1 MTKDVSQPYEFKDT
15 YQFRFTR
22 KIADGGMGSI
32 YEAHLFGS
40 EGFEKT
46 VTIKTI
52 REKFTGDRDFVG
64 RVLEHGASVP
74 YYGVLPWSRFVL
86 MAGLGVACGIA
97 TLWVSKA
104 ATK

>member
-1 MTKDVSQPYEFKDT
+1 MSKDPTQPYEFKDT

-52 REKFTGDRDFVG
+52 REKFTGDHDFEELPQTPARPAQTGG
-64 RVLEHGASVP
+64 RYEPASD
-74 YYGVLPWSRFVL
+74 
-86 MAGLGVACGIA
+86 
-97 TLWVSKA
+97 
-104 ATK
+104 